1 MVNSALF
8 SNAESGTRN
17 QRVLRNENRRVQNVR
32 YYKPFRMPDLN
43 AWRLEVGGL
52 VEKPGEFTL
61 SELRDLPQV
70 RFSARMVCVEGW
82 SFRAEWEGF
91 TLDALS
97 DIVQPRQTVDWIGVY
112 CLDDYYE
119 YVSLDDMRHPRAIFV
134 LGMNGQPLSQDY
146 GAPLRLLVPQKYAY
160 KSAKAIRRVEFL
172 AEGRPGTW
180 TDANP
185 IYTAEAEIVPGWDFG
200 KDIGER
206 RRIPGGEIT
215 DY

>member
-1 MVNSALF
+1 MVDSSSPRLLGATENRRL
-8 SNAESGTRN
+8 
-17 QRVLRNENRRVQNVR
+17 LRNENRRVQNVR

-43 AWRLEVGGL
+43 SWRLEVGGL
-52 VEKPGEFTL
+52 VERPGEFTL
-61 SELRDLPQV
+61 SQLRELPLI

-91 TLDALS
+91 TVDALG
-97 DIVQPRQTVDWIGVY
+97 DIVRARQTAQWIGIR

-119 YVSLDDMRHPRAIFV
+119 YVSMGDMRHPRAIFV
-134 LGMNGQPLSQDY
+134 LGMNGRLLSEDH
-146 GAPLRLLVPQKYAY
+146 GAPLRLLIPQKYAY
-160 KSAKAIRRVEFL
+160 KSAKAIKRVEFL
-172 AEGRPGTW
+172 AEGKPGIW

-200 KDIGER
+200 KDIEEK
-206 RRIPGGEIT
+206 RRIQGGEIT

>member
-1 MVNSALF
+1 MVEPPLPRADDGT
-8 SNAESGTRN
+8 SNKRT
-17 QRVLRNENRRVQNVR
+17 LRNENRRVQNVR

-43 AWRLEVGGL
+43 AWRLEIGGL

-61 SELRDLPQV
+61 SRLRELPLI

-91 TLDALS
+91 TVDALG
-97 DIVQPRQTVDWIGVY
+97 DVVRARQTAQWIGVR

-119 YVSLDDMRHPRAIFV
+119 YISMSDMRHPRAIFV
-134 LGMNGQPLSQDY
+134 LGMNGQPLSEDH

-160 KSAKAIRRVEFL
+160 KSAKAIKRVEFL
-172 AEGRPGTW
+172 AEGKPGIW

-206 RRIPGGEIT
+206 RRIEGGEIT